1 MTTPSRNQPQQS
13 VLTFKQMLK
22 DRVSQFATD
31 PSVLSELA
39 YLRSVRRPKWE
50 ADLDYYGNRK
60 HATEYREIR
69 AAKEAGKPV
78 PRWNSSPD
86 TSSYPLTARIKIER
100 QTHRNHRMHAQ
111 LRRSI
116 TAVLSFLIDKLDLVS
131 GVCVAVKKNRY
142 REIYIREIANGCG
155 LGKRTV
161 QRALANLCRHRLIN
175 RGVALIAITP
185 AFYKALGV
193 YSAARAM
200 VSSLRAL
207 IQTSGYRGVKINPE
221 QIAVHKSF
229 HRFTVRSAARPSL
242 RKLLAS
248 AALAV
253 STSLK
258 ADAPETKVP
267 QWNNQPD
274 QGPPPQTGPP
284 PVPAEPSP
292 PGSRSTVGLEALRN
306 LKASRSN

>member
-1 MTTPSRNQPQQS
+1 
-13 VLTFKQMLK
+13 MLK
-22 DRVSQFATD
+22 DRVCQFATD

-39 YLRSVRRPKWE
+39 YLRSVRRPRWE
-50 ADLDYYGNRK
+50 ADTDYYGNRK
-60 HATEYREIR
+60 HHTVYREIR
-69 AAKEAGKPV
+69 AAKEAGKAV

-86 TSSYPLTARIKIER
+86 TSSYPMTARIKIER
-100 QTHRNHRMHAQ
+100 ETHGNHRMHAQ

-131 GVCVAVKKNRY
+131 GVCVSVKKKRY
-142 REIYIREIANGCG
+142 REIYIREIANGAG

-161 QRALANLCRHRLIN
+161 QRALANLSRHRLIN

-200 VSSLRAL
+200 VSSLKAL
-207 IQTSGYRGVKINPE
+207 IETRGYRGVKVNPE
-221 QIAVHKSF
+221 QIVVHKSF
-229 HRFTVRSAARPSL
+229 HRFSARSVARPSL

-258 ADAPETKVP
+258 ADASETKVP
-267 QWNNQPD
+267 QWNNQSD
-274 QGPPPQTGPP
+274 QGPPHQTGPP
-284 PVPAEPSP
+284 PSPVGSSPSAD
-292 PGSRSTVGLEALRN
+292 RSKGLEALRN